1 MIIIGLAFFSLG
13 VRKMNVKE
21 VRQVI
26 SFDTIRTIFSCNLP
40 YFSLL
45 LSRIT
50 KFPLEGLQMGVR
62 EDSWLETAIKD
73 PTKIVCCSVSSK
85 ATLRESVEAKC
96 PATMWLLEYNKH
108 LPKGI
113 RTMNLY
119 FGHSNDSSANEFVSK
134 QVTKDDGGFHYD
146 FVINLDYLFTIDLE
160 EFNDPS
166 SIYYLL
172 HPFVCFD
179 LDALEKKY
187 EDDPLML
194 HVVGC
199 LRKIKETSYSVEYDI
214 ED

>member
-1 MIIIGLAFFSLG
+1 MGE
-13 VRKMNVKE
+13 RKMNVKE

-40 YFSLL
+40 YLSLL

-73 PTKIVCCSVSSK
+73 PTKIVCCSISSK
-85 ATLRESVEAKC
+85 ATLRESIEAKS

-119 FGHSNDSSANEFVSK
+119 FGHSNDFTTNELISK
-134 QVTKDDGGFHYD
+134 QIIKDDGGFHYD
-146 FVINLDYLFTIDLE
+146 FAVNLDYLFTVDSE
-160 EFNDPS
+160 KFHDPG

-172 HPFVCFD
+172 YPFICFD
-179 LDALEKKY
+179 FAALEKLY

-194 HVVGC
+194 HVVDC
-199 LRKIKETSYSVEYDI
+199 LKKIKETSYSVEYDA